1 MIRIIL
7 VSVLAGLLA
16 WYWIAYAKFGDATVI
31 SNLRES
37 ERAMKQEM
45 ERVRL
50 EQDELR
56 SQNDILKTKWK
67 QLLEQNQDYS
77 TMIGQLSRYY
87 YHIQKASRKLGELKA
102 ILDIEDDDLP
112 AKLGSVPWTRPPAPS
127 MGTQPSSAR
136 SQIPTLDPSDKR
148 FF

>member
-1 MIRIIL
+1 MIRIVL

-16 WYWIAYAKFGDATVI
+16 WYGIAYAKFGDATVI

-37 ERAMKQEM
+37 YRQAQREIDDLTAQNS
-45 ERVRL
+45 
-50 EQDELR
+50 ELW
-56 SQNDILKTKWK
+56 SQNSILKSKWK

-87 YHIQKASRKLGELKA
+87 YHIQNATTKLEELKQ
-102 ILDIEDDDLP
+102 ILDIQDDDLP
-112 AKLGSVPWTRPPAPS
+112 AKMNSVMNDS
-127 MGTQPSSAR
+127 VD
-136 SQIPTLDPSDKR
+136 SQLPDAIQLKIQDWEKK